1 MVIILR
7 KTCAGNINL
16 FSVMSKSQKDTSL
29 RLTIAIDHDYHIPSG
44 GGPQDQ
50 LSLVAPVLIAILSPS
65 QVLPHSHV

>member
-16 FSVMSKSQKDTSL
+16 FLVMVPKRYVPLSNHSY
-29 RLTIAIDHDYHIPSG
+29 YHILSDG
-44 GGPQDQ
+44 GLHDQ

-65 QVLPHSHV
+65 QVFPHSHV